1 MIIFTHFGCVKR
13 LKLVKEKSSESGLKV
28 DDPFGSAKQARFS
41 NAKCLLLAESAGH
54 SRYIVGMYHRI
65 RTHDGYFPNTFR
77 PIHTIFGL
85 VLKNKVFC
93 RKNK

>member
-1 MIIFTHFGCVKR
+1 MIIFTHFGSVKR
-13 LKLVKEKSSESGLKV
+13 LKVKDKSSEFGLKV

-65 RTHDGYFPNTFR
+65 RTHDGYFPNSFR
-77 PIHTIFGL
+77 PIHF
-85 VLKNKVFC
+85 FC
-93 RKNK
+93 RKNL